1 MYLKILIT
9 KKTNIYSLCD
19 LNYHSLLLTRDFLFN
34 LIKICSLILIYM
46 TFRKK
51 SDVKVRYLPPPPHN
65 YVLKVGPQRILPVY
79 VAVHV

>member
-1 MYLKILIT
+1 
-9 KKTNIYSLCD
+9 
-19 LNYHSLLLTRDFLFN
+19 
-34 LIKICSLILIYM
+34 M

-79 VAVHV
+79 VAV